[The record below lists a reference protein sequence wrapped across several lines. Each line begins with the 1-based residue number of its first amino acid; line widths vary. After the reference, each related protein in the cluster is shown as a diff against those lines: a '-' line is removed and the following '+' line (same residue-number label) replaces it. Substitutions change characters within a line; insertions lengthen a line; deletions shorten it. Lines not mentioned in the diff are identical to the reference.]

1 MKRIIKN
8 IDFQVDSL
16 TLKGVLHLPQTC
28 NPPLVVGSHGLEGSK
43 SSAKQ
48 MVLTRLLPE
57 NGIAFFRFDHR
68 GCGESQGN
76 FLKDTSLE
84 KRTQDYLTAI
94 RHILDLNLTS
104 KNLGLFGSSMG
115 GATCINA
122 WESLESLGIKVCGG
136 VLCSAPVQS
145 RTIENIPVEANN
157 NRPALPISFFE
168 KNLLFN
174 LLDKTKSLHHVLI
187 FHGDADEVVPVDN
200 AHDIYDRMKFP
211 KKKIIHRKGDH
222 QMASRSHQADFA
234 TKVLDWFLEIFKA
247 DIHATEALETILKK

>member
-16 TLKGVLHLPQTC
+16 TLKGVLHLPQTS

-43 SSAKQ
+43 LSAKQ
-48 MVLTRLLPE
+48 MVLSRLLPE
-57 NGIAFFRFDHR
+57 NGVAFFRFDHR

-84 KRTQDYLTAI
+84 KRTQDYLTAVH
-94 RHILDLNLTS
+94 HILDLNLTS
-104 KNLGLFGSSMG
+104 KNLGLFGSSIG

-122 WESLESLGIKVCGG
+122 WESLEALESPGINVCGG

-145 RTIENIPVEANN
+145 QTIENIPVEANS
-157 NRPALPISFFE
+157 NRPALPLSFFE

-174 LLDKTKSLHHVLI
+174 LLDKTKALHHVLI

-200 AHDIYDRMKFP
+200 AHDIYDLMKFP
-211 KKKIIHRKGDH
+211 KRKIIHKGGDH
-222 QMASRSHQADFA
+222 QMSSNEHQADFA
-234 TKVLDWFLEIFKA
+234 AKVLDWFLNIFK
-247 DIHATEALETILKK
+247 LC